1 MRRLRAATLA
11 AVLACSGISRA
22 QDGDEILLLDLCV
35 NGNCPGVAAVV
46 LREGQVLIEI
56 EALRAAGAEI
66 DALTTITIGERL
78 FVDANAINHGTQ
90 VRLDRDALRVDID
103 IAAENLPLQAIN
115 LRTRRA
121 ADNVQLP
128 FTAFVNYSATLGKA
142 ADRSAFVD
150 GGVGKGDLALRSTA
164 IWERNRGWQRGLSRF
179 EFDRSDALQRWTLGD
194 QFAVTPDALGG
205 GALLGGIGVERAFDQ
220 DPFLVTFPQP
230 FVAGVLDAPGTVE
243 VYSNGALIARR
254 ELQPGPFSLD
264 NIGVPPGRSDVQVI
278 VRDNFGNRRDVSG
291 SRFYTTTTLLAP
303 GLSDYGLRFGL
314 PRTQAFAGSYDS
326 DLAVQGFYRRGIAS
340 RLTLGGRIEADAQV
354 RNAGLNLVW
363 QLPVGDLQLD
373 AAGSDS
379 DGLGDGRAQALIY
392 NMVGRKVGVSLG
404 QRQFTRNYRNLG
416 QDAAPILAQLRLD
429 RFGSLSLAP
438 GLDYSLLLTF
448 GEQRFTG
455 GFRTHTQGANLTWR
469 IGDRSQIVFG
479 LQHRS
484 GSGTEELAGII
495 SLNIALDSRDSRW
508 SPDSVGS
515 AVAWDDTG
523 NASLRLDTQRSRPP
537 GVGAGYD
544 VSVVSNND
552 GQQQG
557 FARVEYQAPFARLA
571 LDGEQ
576 RSGNTNLRGTLSGGL
591 VAIGGRGYASPPI
604 DSGFALV
611 RTGLADLAVQRENLD
626 VGRTD
631 ARGDLL
637 VREMVPFFPSQVGID
652 QESIPLAY
660 RFGKLEHAVAVPRNA
675 GAIVGFDISPMH
687 AARGRI
693 MLQQAD
699 GQTQAARFGRVTVPT
714 TSGVLQSRLG
724 GSGAFWFDEL
734 MPGRYQATVA
744 TDNGDARCA
753 FDVPS
758 DAPSGIAD
766 LGEVV
771 CFAKES
777 GQ

>member
-1 MRRLRAATLA
+1 MRRLKAAALTLM
-11 AVLACSGISRA
+11 LACAGVARA
-22 QDGDEILLLDLCV
+22 QGGDEILLLDLCV

-46 LREGQVLIEI
+46 LRGEQVLIET
-56 EALRAAGAEI
+56 EALRAAGVDI
-66 DALTTITIGERL
+66 DALPTIAIGERL
-78 FVDANAINHGTQ
+78 FVDAITINHGTR
-90 VRLDRDALRVDID
+90 VHLDREALRVDID
-103 IAAENLPLQAIN
+103 IAAENLPLQEVD
-115 LRTRRA
+115 LHTRLP

-128 FTAFVNYSATLGKA
+128 FTAFVNYSATLGKPS
-142 ADRSAFVD
+142 DRSAFVD
-150 GGVGKGDLALRSTA
+150 GGVGKGNLAVRSTA
-164 IWERNRGWQRGLSRF
+164 IWDRNNAWQRGLSRI
-179 EFDRSDALQRWTLGD
+179 EFDRTTALQRWTLGD

-205 GALLGGIGVERAFDQ
+205 GALLGGIGVARAFEE

-230 FVAGVLDAPGTVE
+230 FVAGVLESPGTVE

-278 VRDNFGNRRDVSG
+278 VRDNFGNRRELSG
-291 SRFYTTTTLLAP
+291 ARFYTTTTLLSP
-303 GLSDYGLRFGL
+303 GLSDYALRVGL
-314 PRTQAFAGSYDS
+314 PRTRAFDGSYDG
-326 DLAVQGFYRRGIAS
+326 DPALQGFYRRGVAA
-340 RLTLGGRIEADAQV
+340 RLTLGGRVEADAQL
-354 RNAGLNLVW
+354 RNAGLDLVW

-373 AAGSDS
+373 VAGSDS
-379 DGLGDGRAQALIY
+379 DGLGDGRAHALIY
-392 NMVGRKVGVSLG
+392 NLIGRTVGVSLG

-416 QDAAPILAQLRLD
+416 QAAAPIVAQLRLD

-438 GLDYSLLLTF
+438 GLDYSVLLTF

-455 GFRTHTQGANLTWR
+455 GLRSHTQGANLTWR
-469 IGDRSQIVFG
+469 VGERSQIVFG

-484 GSGTEELAGII
+484 GGGTDDIAAIV
-495 SLNIALDSRDSRW
+495 SLNIALDTRNSRW
-508 SPDSVGS
+508 TPDSVGS
-515 AVAWDDTG
+515 AVAWDDAG

-571 LDGEQ
+571 LDAEQ
-576 RSGNTNLRGTLSGGL
+576 RAGNGNLRGTVSGGL
-591 VAIGGRGYASPPI
+591 VSIGGRVYASPPI

-637 VREMVPFFPSQVGID
+637 VRDMVPFFPSQVGID

-660 RFGKLEHAVAVPRNA
+660 RFGTLEHAVAVPRNA
-675 GAIVGFDISPMH
+675 GAIVGFDISLMH
-687 AARGRI
+687 AVRGRI

-699 GQTQAARFGRVTVPT
+699 GQTQAAHFGQITVQT
-714 TSGVLQSRLG
+714 RSGPLQSRLG

-734 MPGRYQATVA
+734 APGRYHGALR
-744 TDNGDARCA
+744 TDGGDARCTL
-753 FDVPS
+753 DVPAN
-758 DAPSGIAD
+758 APNGIAD
-766 LGEVV
+766 LGAVV
-771 CFAKES
+771 CTMPAG